1 MSELTVK
8 LSMTEDVSE
17 KMSKVSSASSKANS
31 DLQKVGKTIDNAF
44 KSSSAADF
52 AKQAGSAA
60 ENLAEE
66 FEQLGESVSSVFD
79 DVSQGM
85 AGDLGADLSEGI
97 GKAAESTEDLSEAAR
112 ELGEGLEGA
121 ARPAEDLGKGLSG
134 IGDNSDGLGE
144 VGKEAEDAG
153 ESLEKMGKSTIDL
166 GSALKTL
173 FAIALGAK
181 ALGEI
186 KDFAADSIS
195 LGRDFTSMMSE
206 VQAIS
211 GATGSEIAMLE
222 ETARSYGATTV
233 FSASEAAE
241 ALKYMSLAGW
251 DANQQAAALGGV
263 LDLAAASGMGLGQ
276 ASDMVT
282 DYLSAF
288 GMQAS
293 ESAYFADM
301 LAYAQ
306 ANSNTSVTQ
315 LGEAYKN
322 TAANMNAAGQDVE
335 TTTSLLEAMANQGYK
350 GSEAGTALT
359 AIMRD
364 ITNSM
369 ENGAIKIGD
378 TSIAVS
384 DAEGNFRD
392 LTDVLSDVENAT
404 NGMGDAER
412 AAALG
417 ATFTADSTKGLNL
430 ILNEGM
436 DAISGYEEELRRAGG
451 TATEMAGVMNDN
463 LSGDMANMNS
473 AFEELK
479 LKVYDGMEAP
489 LRSGVQYITS
499 EVIPALSEWVPEA
512 FSSLMSGLQKLGSSL
527 KPLFETVMKNPKA
540 VGTAITSI
548 AAGFTAMKAVNIA
561 SDLSKTLA
569 GVTSFTGALD
579 KLGLS
584 MLSNP
589 WAAGA
594 AAVAAAVTAIGFA
607 VNEYNNMQINESLTA
622 HFGNVELSDDMIT
635 DFATRIIDAEWVVNV
650 NTALGHFDNA
660 EQAQKEAEE
669 ALAAND
675 ALEWKA
681 RVGISLTKDEQSTY
695 MQNIADFKSEMETAL
710 QEQTL
715 AAEMSIATFDIKMQD
730 GTSLSD
736 KITEWANK
744 DLQDMSYL
752 SSGLTKLV
760 QTALED
766 GIIDVDEQAAID
778 QLQQKI
784 SNIMSGWKEA
794 EAQAEFD
801 MLTQKYGRLSGADL
815 EEGTF
820 TSLATELGEQ
830 RQLAAEAL
838 YENEKQVYATLNAL
852 NQTNEEGIQRI
863 TDSDL
868 AFYKEQVAQAS
879 RNAETAMLLKS
890 VNFEK
895 NTMEDAYGDLLT
907 SNYQNIQTGA
917 QTSVDQLSQLYE
929 QYQNGTATMES
940 LFMNMENSVLNSSA
954 GDGRGFFGWIT
965 DKDQAAIADIY
976 EVMKPDMTA
985 LQGVISEYKEVGQAV
1000 PREIM
1005 SQFNEAMLIGAASGD
1020 MDAAWYVYA
1029 QQMVESGNEQ
1039 MVSAI
1044 KSGEIAAP
1052 QELRDALELATMEVT
1067 DDPVTIEGLQA
1078 ELDNVEVNQDHVN
1091 ELIQAALGDLGTVE
1105 GEVDG
1110 NIKVKVEKGDCLSQ
1124 IGEALGVDWHEIAAY
1139 NGIEEPYTIYPDME
1153 ILIPKEDVSID
1164 TTGAGEAAAEAK
1176 EEAEREVEAATA
1188 EPIETDQQVD
1198 ITLTDGDTKSELST
1212 PVAEDP
1218 EPIEQE
1224 RTVNTTYK
1232 QGDTTTE
1239 LTTPELADPEPVK
1252 QQVPTTITFEVASL
1266 DDSELASAIST
1277 KLAQSEAVPVTVPA
1291 DVTFEMAKS
1300 DTTAAMTAAQTA
1312 LKTAFATPLPADG
1325 TTDVTITK
1333 ASDNISSVYS
1343 QVGSELQNAFSSGY
1357 SVSTSASIHVNY
1369 SIANP
1374 VASIGFSGFGA
1385 GSTTV
1390 TAYLH
1395 AMGGIFTEPHV
1406 GVIAEA
1412 GYPESIIPIDGSQN
1426 AINLWE
1432 ETGRMLG
1439 TIDAPVNV
1447 PPSSLGGA
1455 KTAGVTVTAGGENRK
1470 SIDLN
1475 INGTGSLKISSG
1487 MSKENIVSIIYENLK
1502 DVLMKIVEQEILE
1515 EGDGV
1520 YEY

>member
-1 MSELTVK
+1 
-8 LSMTEDVSE
+8 
-17 KMSKVSSASSKANS
+17 
-31 DLQKVGKTIDNAF
+31 
-44 KSSSAADF
+44 
-52 AKQAGSAA
+52 
-60 ENLAEE
+60 
-66 FEQLGESVSSVFD
+66 
-79 DVSQGM
+79 
-85 AGDLGADLSEGI
+85 
-97 GKAAESTEDLSEAAR
+97 
-112 ELGEGLEGA
+112 
-121 ARPAEDLGKGLSG
+121 
-134 IGDNSDGLGE
+134 
-144 VGKEAEDAG
+144 
-153 ESLEKMGKSTIDL
+153 
-166 GSALKTL
+166 
-173 FAIALGAK
+173 
-181 ALGEI
+181 
-186 KDFAADSIS
+186 
-195 LGRDFTSMMSE
+195 
-206 VQAIS
+206 
-211 GATGSEIAMLE
+211 
-222 ETARSYGATTV
+222 
-233 FSASEAAE
+233 
-241 ALKYMSLAGW
+241 
-251 DANQQAAALGGV
+251 
-263 LDLAAASGMGLGQ
+263 
-276 ASDMVT
+276 
-282 DYLSAF
+282 
-288 GMQAS
+288 
-293 ESAYFADM
+293 
-301 LAYAQ
+301 
-306 ANSNTSVTQ
+306 
-315 LGEAYKN
+315 
-322 TAANMNAAGQDVE
+322 
-335 TTTSLLEAMANQGYK
+335 
-350 GSEAGTALT
+350 
-359 AIMRD
+359 
-364 ITNSM
+364 
-369 ENGAIKIGD
+369 
-378 TSIAVS
+378 
-384 DAEGNFRD
+384 
-392 LTDVLSDVENAT
+392 
-404 NGMGDAER
+404 
-412 AAALG
+412 
-417 ATFTADSTKGLNL
+417 
-430 ILNEGM
+430 
-436 DAISGYEEELRRAGG
+436 
-451 TATEMAGVMNDN
+451 MNDN

-940 LFMNMENSVLNSSA
+940 LFMNISTTATGALAAFASATLAGATDESSGNSGVSTFLDMSEKIKFNSMC
-954 GDGRGFFGWIT
+954 FPIT
-965 DKDQAAIADIY
+965 EASLQAALLTKIKYIRNSIGW
-976 EVMKPDMTA
+976 KC
-985 LQGVISEYKEVGQAV
+985 QAV
-1000 PREIM
+1000 APD
-1005 SQFNEAMLIGAASGD
+1005 FAADFEGIINITNSFEYDGKQLTK
-1020 MDAAWYVYA
+1020 AQACAWYAGATAAADYVTSNTYVTVPNA
-1029 QQMVESGNEQ
+1029 TAVVGEKTHEEAEL
-1039 MVSAI
+1039 AI
-1044 KSGEIAAP
+1044 KSGETFFSVSDSGEVQVETDINSKVKITSDMP
-1052 QELRDALELATMEVT
+1052 QDINKNRPLRVYDTFCNDCLLNFKPNQFSGKESDYIV
-1067 DDPVTIEGLQA
+1067 IEGLGKEMLKKYEKEGAIQNVDYDNDFVVDRGLSAGDYVVINVGLQA
-1078 ELDNVEVNQDHVN
+1078 
-1091 ELIQAALGDLGTVE
+1091 
-1105 GEVDG
+1105 VDS
-1110 NIKVKVEKGDCLSQ
+1110 IEKF
-1124 IGEALGVDWHEIAAY
+1124 Y
-1139 NGIEEPYTIYPDME
+1139 
-1153 ILIPKEDVSID
+1153 
-1164 TTGAGEAAAEAK
+1164 
-1176 EEAEREVEAATA
+1176 
-1188 EPIETDQQVD
+1188 
-1198 ITLTDGDTKSELST
+1198 IT
-1212 PVAEDP
+1212 
-1218 EPIEQE
+1218 
-1224 RTVNTTYK
+1224 
-1232 QGDTTTE
+1232 
-1239 LTTPELADPEPVK
+1239 
-1252 QQVPTTITFEVASL
+1252 
-1266 DDSELASAIST
+1266 
-1277 KLAQSEAVPVTVPA
+1277 
-1291 DVTFEMAKS
+1291 
-1300 DTTAAMTAAQTA
+1300 
-1312 LKTAFATPLPADG
+1312 
-1325 TTDVTITK
+1325 
-1333 ASDNISSVYS
+1333 
-1343 QVGSELQNAFSSGY
+1343 
-1357 SVSTSASIHVNY
+1357 
-1369 SIANP
+1369 
-1374 VASIGFSGFGA
+1374 
-1385 GSTTV
+1385 
-1390 TAYLH
+1390 
-1395 AMGGIFTEPHV
+1395 
-1406 GVIAEA
+1406 VIA
-1412 GYPESIIPIDGSQN
+1412 
-1426 AINLWE
+1426 
-1432 ETGRMLG
+1432 R
-1439 TIDAPVNV
+1439 
-1447 PPSSLGGA
+1447 
-1455 KTAGVTVTAGGENRK
+1455 
-1470 SIDLN
+1470 
-1475 INGTGSLKISSG
+1475 
-1487 MSKENIVSIIYENLK
+1487 
-1502 DVLMKIVEQEILE
+1502 
-1515 EGDGV
+1515 
-1520 YEY
+1520 